1 MKKRFL
7 MWIMLTIFAISFA
20 GCSSKATTTSASK
33 TVVVGLDDTFAPM
46 GFKDTNGEIVGFDV
60 DLAKEVFKRLG
71 LNVKFQPIDWAMK
84 ETELNSKKIDAIW
97 NGYTITDERKQ
108 KVDFTKPY
116 MENRQVIVVLKDSNI
131 AKKADLEGKLV
142 AAQNNSS
149 SQEAVEK
156 DKDILS
162 KFKDGKLYLYENNN
176 DALMELENKRVDA
189 VVVDEILARYYIKLK
204 GEDKF
209 KILDENFGSEEY
221 GIGFRKGDELK
232 DKVDKIL
239 DEMRKDGSFEEIY
252 SKWFSK

>member
-7 MWIMLTIFAISFA
+7 MWIMLIIFAISFA
-20 GCSSKATTTSASK
+20 GCSNKTATTSASK
-33 TVVVGLDDTFAPM
+33 TVIVGLDDTFAPM

-71 LNVKFQPIDWAMK
+71 YNVKFQPIDWSMK

-116 MENRQVIVVLKDSNI
+116 MENKQVIVVLKDSNI
-131 AKKADLEGKLV
+131 SKKADLEGKLV

-149 SQEAVEK
+149 SQEAIEK
-156 DKDILS
+156 DKDILT